1 MLDKRDIL
9 IDQLIKRV
17 DELTVLAH
25 SLASENRLLKHRLSK
40 YETPKNSSNSSIPPS
55 KDENRPKKNQSLRKK
70 SHRKPG
76 GQPGHKGETLEM
88 SILPDEFVDH
98 VPGYCTTCGEY
109 LEGKAA
115 ELESERQIVDLPKI
129 QAIWTTHRQY
139 SKTCN
144 CGHKTTSKFPD
155 HINVPVQYGSR
166 IESLICYLHAR
177 QYLPYDRMAEL
188 LKDSYGV
195 KISQGSIDNIIKRF
209 AAKGTRV
216 YNRIKAEIMS
226 AQVVG
231 SDETGIKISGKKH
244 WAWTWQDVENTLI
257 SISQSRGIQ
266 AITESVMNHL
276 PRAILCHDA
285 WRAQFSINC
294 RDHQLCCAHLLREL
308 KYLNELYKHS
318 WSKKFKKLLHQA
330 LELKRQMAHE
340 DYDTENTQRDR
351 IISSFQKL
359 QDQPPDKKHKELYTF
374 YKRMVKYKDHVFP
387 FLYHYEVPPDNNA
400 SERAIRNIKVKQKI
414 SGQFRSLTGAKNFAI
429 IRSIIDTLNKR
440 NLNVFQNLELIA
452 NFNT

>member
-1 MLDKRDIL
+1 
-9 IDQLIKRV
+9 
-17 DELTVLAH
+17 
-25 SLASENRLLKHRLSK
+25 
-40 YETPKNSSNSSIPPS
+40 
-55 KDENRPKKNQSLRKK
+55 
-70 SHRKPG
+70 
-76 GQPGHKGETLEM
+76 M

-98 VPGYCTTCGEY
+98 VPEYCTVCGSS
-109 LEGKAA
+109 LEEKAA
-115 ELESERQIVDLPKI
+115 EMESQRQVVDLPRI
-129 QAIWTTHRQY
+129 QAIWTAHRQY

-144 CGHKTTSKFPD
+144 CGHKTTTKFPEY
-155 HINVPVQYGSR
+155 INAPIQYGPK

-177 QYLPYDRMAEL
+177 QYLPYDRMSEL

-195 KISQGSIDNIIKRF
+195 KISQGSIENIIKRF
-209 AAKGTRV
+209 AAKGTTV

-231 SDETGIKISGKKH
+231 SDETGIKIGGKKH

-257 SISQSRGIQ
+257 SISRSRGIQ

-276 PRAILCHDA
+276 PKAILCHDA
-285 WRAQFSINC
+285 WRAQFSIDC

-308 KYLNELYKHS
+308 NYLNELHKHS
-318 WSKKFKKLLHQA
+318 WAKKFKKLLYQA
-330 LELKRQMAHE
+330 LGLKRKMVPE
-340 DYDTENTQRDR
+340 DYDTENTQRDS
-351 IISSFQKL
+351 IISSYQKL
-359 QDQPPDKKHKELYTF
+359 LDQPPDKKHKELYSF
-374 YKRMVKYKDHVFP
+374 YKRIVKYKDHVFP
-387 FLYHYEVPPDNNA
+387 FLHHYDVPPDNNA

-414 SGQFRSLTGAKNFAI
+414 SGQFRSFKGAKNFAV